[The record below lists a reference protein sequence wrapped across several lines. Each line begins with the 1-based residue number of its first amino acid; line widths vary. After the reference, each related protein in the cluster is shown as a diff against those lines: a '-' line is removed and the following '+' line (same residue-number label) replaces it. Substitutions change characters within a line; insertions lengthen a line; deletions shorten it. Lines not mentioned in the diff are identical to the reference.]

1 MAQIVN
7 TFISGKMNSD
17 LHNSMQDEK
26 SYILAENVRISGKGE
41 DGAFNF
47 VKGSKLV
54 SETYRENGMIV
65 LGAYEGANNKN
76 YFFLALPNGKS
87 RIIEVDTETE
97 ETKLIIEDLTVLRF
111 DLVRWNK
118 GEEIKP
124 YKYILSINQIDNLL
138 VFSNEVWE
146 DIRCI
151 DLSNTQ
157 KYANGFSLEDIL
169 LNKKPPKKAPDS
181 SYILKI
187 QANKNSD
194 LKDKFVSFCYRYKYD
209 DGSFSTNSFY
219 TDPSFHMVIY
229 NYY

>member
-26 SYILAENVRISGKGE
+26 NYTHAENVRISGKGE

-54 SETYRENGMIV
+54 STQDAERGMIV

-97 ETKLIIEDLTVLRF
+97 ETKLIIEDLTF
-111 DLVRWNK
+111 
-118 GEEIKP
+118 I
-124 YKYILSINQIDNLL
+124 
-138 VFSNEVWE
+138 
-146 DIRCI
+146 
-151 DLSNTQ
+151 
-157 KYANGFSLEDIL
+157 
-169 LNKKPPKKAPDS
+169 
-181 SYILKI
+181 
-187 QANKNSD
+187 
-194 LKDKFVSFCYRYKYD
+194 
-209 DGSFSTNSFY
+209 STN
-219 TDPSFHMVIY
+219 
-229 NYY
+229 